1 MRPRRQ
7 RTRYLLLI
15 TEALKTSNLRF
26 YKRLKKKK
34 VVSEKVVKYKSK
46 LPYPSRFNDE
56 ELREKS
62 KRQMEKFLDIF
73 QKLHFDISFM
83 DALVYMPKFASTFKN
98 LISNK
103 EKLLELAE
111 TPINAQCSAILLKK
125 LPEKLGDL
133 GKFSFHVL

>member
-1 MRPRRQ
+1 
-7 RTRYLLLI
+7 
-15 TEALKTSNLRF
+15 
-26 YKRLKKKK
+26 
-34 VVSEKVVKYKSK
+34 
-46 LPYPSRFNDE
+46 
-56 ELREKS
+56 
-62 KRQMEKFLDIF
+62 MEKFLDIF

-125 LPEKLGDL
+125 LPEKLGD
-133 GKFSFHVL
+133 